1 MNNLRLN
8 ELFRRYY
15 TRQATTQEKQEL
27 MQLLVNT
34 EEHEV
39 ADLIASCGHEAY
51 DVQPVLTESAAK
63 DILEK
68 ILNPAPVIPV
78 TGKPRT
84 SKTMLIRLLL
94 AASIVLVAAAG
105 IWYSFFNSS
114 SESTNDQQ
122 LAATPAPIS
131 APDANRAVITLADG
145 RKVYLDQVA
154 DGTLAVEGD
163 VQVRKLESGEIEYK
177 GAESGQVVYN
187 TLYNPRGSRVINL
200 ILADGSKVWLN
211 SESTLRYPSS
221 FPATGRQVEV
231 AGEAYFEITPE
242 KNRTFSVAYQTP
254 AGKQEVRVLGTSF
267 NIQAYADDPQTT
279 ATLLEGQVEIS
290 GAGQTIR
297 LKPGEQVV
305 SGIGSMELVSD
316 VNTAEVT
323 AWKDGYFHFNSA
335 DIETILRQTARWYD
349 IETEYQGK
357 IPTDRY
363 SGKISRD
370 VNLSDFLKM
379 LEYSEV
385 HFRVEGRKIIVLP

>member
-1 MNNLRLN
+1 MSNPRLN

-15 TRQATTQEKQEL
+15 NRQATSQEKQEL
-27 MQLLVNT
+27 MQLLVNA
-34 EEHEV
+34 EEQQV
-39 ADLIASCGHEAY
+39 ADLIASCGHEAK
-51 DVQPVLTESAAK
+51 DVQPVLTESTAK
-63 DILEK
+63 DILDK
-68 ILNPAPVIPV
+68 ILNPAPVVPKTEKHRSIN
-78 TGKPRT
+78 
-84 SKTMLIRLLL
+84 TMLTRVLL

-105 IWYSFFNSS
+105 IWYSFFSS
-114 SESTNDQQ
+114 STESKKDQPH
-122 LAATPAPIS
+122 ASTTAPIS

-145 RKVYLDQVA
+145 RKVYLDQAA

-163 VQVRKLESGEIEYK
+163 VQVRKLESGEIEYI
-177 GAESGQVVYN
+177 GPESGQIVYN

-200 ILADGSKVWLN
+200 ILADGTRVWLN

-221 FPATGRQVEV
+221 FPATARNVEV
-231 AGEAYFEITPE
+231 AGEAYFEVKPE
-242 KNRTFSVAYQTP
+242 KNRRFSVTYQTP
-254 AGKQEVRVLGTSF
+254 AGEQQVQVLGTSF

-279 ATLLEGQVEIS
+279 ATLLEGQVDII
-290 GAGQTIR
+290 GAQTIR

-305 SGIGSMELVSD
+305 SGKGSMELVSE

-349 IETEYQGK
+349 IDTEYQGK